1 MWFQWTDLA
10 FDHKEIGIQSVPL
23 PYIDCFYGL
32 AWPKRQC
39 FFLNTSTAGC
49 SSNNLLHLVGA
60 QQQTLQ
66 LHLHACNWNIQE
78 DHKLVWNAI
87 LARKERNKF
96 RHLMLLWLKYDWYNQ
111 WLIFFWV
118 AVFFSLFVNT
128 NILIL
133 VKKFQI
139 RSKNIYF
146 SRKSVY
152 YKPKRF
158 YIQSKVN
165 NTIYNFGSNFTWVY
179 RGSVLLNVGL
189 FTVKQCLPYR
199 LLLV

>member
-1 MWFQWTDLA
+1 MFLPQHFDGWLLKQQSTPSGGSTTTDFTTPSPCLQLKHSRRSQTCLECYTSKKGAQQISPPYA
-10 FDHKEIGIQSVPL
+10 FMAEVWLIQSV
-23 PYIDCFYGL
+23 IDIFLGSCF
-32 AWPKRQC
+32 
-39 FFLNTSTAGC
+39 
-49 SSNNLLHLVGA
+49 
-60 QQQTLQ
+60 
-66 LHLHACNWNIQE
+66 
-78 DHKLVWNAI
+78 
-87 LARKERNKF
+87 
-96 RHLMLLWLKYDWYNQ
+96 
-111 WLIFFWV
+111 
-118 AVFFSLFVNT
+118 FFSLFVNT